1 MTRNS
6 WVGIFLMV
14 VSTHCLAQ
22 SDFRFRR
29 DISDI
34 SHEGWY
40 ALSLPSD
47 MFKDLNRD
55 FGDLRLYTI
64 QDQDTIE
71 VPYLL
76 DIRVDETR
84 RQAVDL
90 RLFNRGR
97 RDGMLFLTFELRPD
111 QRVNS
116 IHLDFEEDNYFGRVA
131 IEGSA
136 DLKEWFEI
144 AKDLRIVSIKN
155 AATDYDL
162 STVAFPLSQYKF
174 LRVSVKADTPL
185 TFRKASFEYNE
196 VRPGLYRDLP
206 LHWKF
211 KRDKET
217 NLSFVDIT
225 FNDYMPVTSIS
236 IRANQAT
243 DHYRA
248 FRLDYV
254 RDSSRTDKGWIKSY
268 ETIYEGDLTSY
279 SPNEFSFGQILA
291 REMRLVINDR
301 DNQPLTIGVV
311 AASGPL
317 VKVISFLKPGKNFML
332 YGSGGAQRPSYDLTY
347 FENKIPDNPPTAM
360 LGSAVTINAERA
372 SGGALFESRV
382 WLWALMVAMIA
393 GLGFYTIRMMKSS
406 S

>member
-1 MTRNS
+1 
-6 WVGIFLMV
+6 
-14 VSTHCLAQ
+14 
-22 SDFRFRR
+22 
-29 DISDI
+29 
-34 SHEGWY
+34 
-40 ALSLPSD
+40 
-47 MFKDLNRD
+47 
-55 FGDLRLYTI
+55 
-64 QDQDTIE
+64 
-71 VPYLL
+71 
-76 DIRVDETR
+76 
-84 RQAVDL
+84 
-90 RLFNRGR
+90 
-97 RDGMLFLTFELRPD
+97 
-111 QRVNS
+111 
-116 IHLDFEEDNYFGRVA
+116 
-131 IEGSA
+131 
-136 DLKEWFEI
+136 
-144 AKDLRIVSIKN
+144 
-155 AATDYDL
+155 
-162 STVAFPLSQYKF
+162 
-174 LRVSVKADTPL
+174 
-185 TFRKASFEYNE
+185 
-196 VRPGLYRDLP
+196 
-206 LHWKF
+206 
-211 KRDKET
+211 
-217 NLSFVDIT
+217 
-225 FNDYMPVTSIS
+225 MPVTSIS